1 MVGISS
7 FCGRWVEICEL
18 LDGRIEILW
27 GGNKLSYVETT
38 DKDEYEA
45 KTGRE
50 EDFLGFRTTEVLEK
64 KERKRR
70 YKPLLNHPWRKG
82 LRYVSF

>member
-1 MVGISS
+1 M
-7 FCGRWVEICEL
+7 EAYEL

-27 GGNKLSYVETT
+27 GGKKLSHAETT

-45 KTGRE
+45 RTERE

-64 KERKRR
+64 KERKKR
-70 YKPLLNHPWRKG
+70 YEPALNHPWRKG